1 MKKVRALAFVL
12 SCLFIWWNFLS
23 WLSSVVPVF
32 KKKKEY
38 QFRNFVE
45 ITPLPDCIIV
55 FNSGGWG
62 YTSLEK
68 ETDFQTIVLGI
79 QEHLD
84 DLGYKSA
91 VIPYQR
97 AKETILGKLSGA
109 REIINYF
116 SSQSRHLARQINEFL
131 EENPDKK
138 VILTGLSMGAFF
150 VDETL
155 KHIENRSSVLA
166 IKVGVP
172 FYSNHFHS
180 DKTIDINN
188 ERDALVYCNTRLL
201 AGAFFRG
208 LGKWIVSRLK
218 GDHTPLGRFVVV
230 PGHNNSYRWDSPEI
244 RRQITGFLK
253 KQFPKN
259 EIS

>member
-1 MKKVRALAFVL
+1 MKKVKALAFIL

-23 WLSSVVPVF
+23 WLSSVMPVF
-32 KKKKEY
+32 KRKKEY

-68 ETDFQTIVLGI
+68 ETDFRTIVLGI
-79 QEHLD
+79 QEQLNNW
-84 DLGYKSA
+84 GYKSA

-97 AKETILGKLSGA
+97 AKETILGKLSGT

-116 SSQSRHLARQINEFL
+116 SSQSKHLARQINEFL
-131 EENPDKK
+131 KENPDKK
-138 VILTGLSMGAFF
+138 VILAGLSMGAFF

-172 FYSNHFHS
+172 FYSDHFHS

-188 ERDALVYCNTRLL
+188 ERDVLVYCNSKLL
-201 AGAFFRG
+201 FGAFFRG
-208 LGKWIVSRLK
+208 LGKWMLSRLK
-218 GDHTPLGRFVVV
+218 GRPMPLGKAIVV
-230 PGHNNSYRWDSPEI
+230 PGHNNSYRWDSPKI
-244 RRQITGFLK
+244 KAQVISFLE
-253 KQFPKN
+253 KQFSKDG
-259 EIS
+259 IS